1 VAGKPQY
8 DEASRARVYTT
19 LLANEGNV
27 KRTARET
34 GVPESTVRRMKQEF
48 ETNPPSVEAVE
59 AAAADFIS
67 TAKEVRDL
75 ALQRIKERLESSDK
89 KEQGTLPQLSTVLG
103 VLDDKIT
110 RVEGPTQRTQV
121 DHIHHLPSADEARA
135 LLGGLL
141 QGAIEGGR
149 LRQAALAD
157 AGLVEQAE
165 DAEFTALPSGT
176 PTT

>member
-1 VAGKPQY
+1 MAGKPQY
-8 DEASRARVYTT
+8 DEAARARVYTA

-27 KRTARET
+27 KRTARELSI
-34 GVPESTVRRMKQEF
+34 PESTVRSMKKSF

-59 AAAADFIS
+59 AAAADFVA

-75 ALQRIKERLESSDK
+75 ALRRIKERLESDDK

-110 RVEGPTQRTQV
+110 RVEGPTSRTQV
-121 DHIHHLPSADEARA
+121 DHIHHLPSAEEARA

-141 QGAIEGGR
+141 TGAIEGGYA
-149 LRQAALAD
+149 RQAELREAD
-157 AGLVEQAE
+157 LVEQAE
-165 DAEFTALPSGT
+165 DAEFKALPSG
-176 PTT
+176 

>member
-1 VAGKPQY
+1 MAGKPQY
-8 DEASRARVYTT
+8 DEAARARVYTT

-27 KRTARET
+27 KRTARELSI
-34 GVPESTVRRMKQEF
+34 PESTVRSMKKSF

-59 AAAADFIS
+59 AATADFVA

-75 ALQRIKERLESSDK
+75 ALQRIKERLESADK

-121 DHIHHLPSADEARA
+121 DHVHHLPSADEARA
-135 LLGGLL
+135 LMGALL
-141 QGAIEGGR
+141 EGAIKGGYE
-149 LRQAALAD
+149 RQAELAE
-157 AGLVEQAE
+157 AELVEQA
-165 DAEFTALPSGT
+165 DGTFALPAGPT
-176 PTT
+176 PK